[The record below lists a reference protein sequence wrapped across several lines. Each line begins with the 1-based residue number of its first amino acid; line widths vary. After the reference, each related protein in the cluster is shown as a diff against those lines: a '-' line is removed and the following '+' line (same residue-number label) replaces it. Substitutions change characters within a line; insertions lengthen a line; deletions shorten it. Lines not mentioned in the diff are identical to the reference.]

1 MAESISEGTLSLISK
16 KIGDRVEQDE
26 EIASIETDKIDVAVN
41 APEAGVVAEVLVG
54 EGDVVKVGQEVFR
67 IELDADSGKGAQE
80 AKETQERG
88 KAKGG
93 PAEHEKKVEPL
104 MAALTTTN
112 ASAAQPRPSPAPSP
126 PPTAPPASTLRVPDT
141 PAFVE
146 TPPPPNKPSRKE
158 TRVKMTRLRSTIA
171 TRLKASQNRTASL
184 TTFNEV
190 DMSALLALRARHR
203 ASVLETHGVRLGFMA
218 LFARAATL
226 ALQAV
231 PAVNASISDDGETAV
246 WRDYVDISFAVS
258 APKGLVTPVL
268 RGCEGLGV
276 VEMEKG
282 IAALAA
288 KARAGALAMG
298 DLQGGSFTI
307 SNGGVFGSLWGT
319 PIINLPQTAVLGLH
333 GVKERPVVVDGE
345 VVVRPMMYLALTY
358 DHRMVD
364 GKEAVTFLVKI
375 KEYIEDPTSMLL
387 V

>member
-158 TRVKMTRLRSTIA
+158 TRV
-171 TRLKASQNRTASL
+171 
-184 TTFNEV
+184 
-190 DMSALLALRARHR
+190 H
-203 ASVLETHGVRLGFMA
+203 
-218 LFARAATL
+218 
-226 ALQAV
+226 
-231 PAVNASISDDGETAV
+231 
-246 WRDYVDISFAVS
+246 
-258 APKGLVTPVL
+258 
-268 RGCEGLGV
+268 
-276 VEMEKG
+276 
-282 IAALAA
+282 
-288 KARAGALAMG
+288 
-298 DLQGGSFTI
+298 
-307 SNGGVFGSLWGT
+307 
-319 PIINLPQTAVLGLH
+319 
-333 GVKERPVVVDGE
+333 
-345 VVVRPMMYLALTY
+345 
-358 DHRMVD
+358 
-364 GKEAVTFLVKI
+364 
-375 KEYIEDPTSMLL
+375 PTSPAISR
-387 V
+387 VITNVQRETDSTTRSR